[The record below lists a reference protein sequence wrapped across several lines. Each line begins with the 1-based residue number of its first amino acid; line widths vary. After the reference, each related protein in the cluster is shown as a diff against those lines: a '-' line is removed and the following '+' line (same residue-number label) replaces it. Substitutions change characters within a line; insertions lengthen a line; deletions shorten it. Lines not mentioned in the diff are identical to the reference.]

1 MMIAGPANCAA
12 ACPVMTKI
20 PAPMMAP
27 IPNVTR
33 LIGPRARFRQCSP
46 DSPASFISVSIG
58 FVANKGLPMQLLL
71 SESVGLLYPCPF
83 GLQHCSGAGCS
94 ALQENSTIFRS
105 QPGIPSRPQQINRD
119 AQEHDDQTG
128 PGRLRSVKQTAWPG
142 LRSEEHTS
150 ELQSRG
156 HLVCRLLLEKKK
168 TQSATPQTAM
178 KRRKNTTEP
187 AAARTVTRRS
197 K

>member
-1 MMIAGPANCAA
+1 H
-12 ACPVMTKI
+12 PVHSTGSVPVQTNKS
-20 PAPMMAP
+20 APSDAP
-27 IPNVTR
+27 LPNMTR

-71 SESVGLLYPCPF
+71 SESVGPLYPCPF

-128 PGRLRSVKQTAWPG
+128 PGRLRSVKQ
-142 LRSEEHTS
+142 
-150 ELQSRG
+150 
-156 HLVCRLLLEKKK
+156 
-168 TQSATPQTAM
+168 
-178 KRRKNTTEP
+178 
-187 AAARTVTRRS
+187 
-197 K
+197 

>member
-105 QPGIPSRPQQINRD
+105 QPDRKSTRLNSGHPSISY
-119 AQEHDDQTG
+119 AVFC
-128 PGRLRSVKQTAWPG
+128 L
-142 LRSEEHTS
+142 
-150 ELQSRG
+150 
-156 HLVCRLLLEKKK
+156 KKK
-168 TQSATPQTAM
+168 TELQLILGHPSSRGNSASVWVAFEIIWGLASYAGVVFESFFGKQG
-178 KRRKNTTEP
+178 
-187 AAARTVTRRS
+187 V
-197 K
+197 